1 MEMILKQI
9 KKDLYEI
16 SKKEA
21 YNVKHSK
28 NKFQDKLE
36 YFNYFTLNRKKHFL
50 VFRFVY
56 QKLEESLSFTYH
68 IEIHNRNQDLIED
81 YNLSDIDS
89 SLPGINEEYKDMI
102 KSIYD
107 YQVDNQRIVN
117 KVDIKQQYEKIML
130 IFKKNYMNI
139 TKYAETI
146 AK

>member
-1 MEMILKQI
+1 METILKQI
-9 KKDLYEI
+9 KKDLQDL

-36 YFNYFTLNRKKHFL
+36 FYKYYTLNRKKHFL

-68 IEIHNRNQDLIED
+68 IEFHNRNKDLIED
-81 YNLSDIDS
+81 YNLSDIDAG
-89 SLPGINEEYKDMI
+89 LPGIDEEYNDVI
-102 KSIYD
+102 KSIYN

-117 KVDIKQQYEKIML
+117 KVDINQQYEKIML

-139 TKYAETI
+139 IKYAENL